1 MKQRI
6 DPAALVSARV
16 CPGRVISVGFA
27 AVDMAVVRRTA
38 DDQVSS
44 EVAGVPE
51 ISSFHSIY
59 FVDEGDE
66 L

>member
-1 MKQRI
+1 M
-6 DPAALVSARV
+6 
-16 CPGRVISVGFA
+16 PGRVISAGLA
-27 AVDMAVVRRTA
+27 AVDMAVVRRAA
-38 DDQVSS
+38 DNQVSS